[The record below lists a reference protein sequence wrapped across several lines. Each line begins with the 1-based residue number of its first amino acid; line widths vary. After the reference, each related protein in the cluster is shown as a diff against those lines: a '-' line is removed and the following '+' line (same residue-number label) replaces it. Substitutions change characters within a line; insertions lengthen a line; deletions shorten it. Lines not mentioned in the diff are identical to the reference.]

1 MTIKQISSYPI
12 PAAEQWLANKVDWPL
27 EPSKAVLLIHDM
39 QEYFVDFYGTDNPLI
54 NGVIEKI
61 GKIKQACHSMGIPV
75 VYTAQPQHQSTE
87 DRALLN
93 DMWGP
98 GLTKVEGKEKVVAAL
113 TPSERDTVL
122 TKWRYSAFHRSPLET
137 TMKEQQRDQLLI
149 VGIYGHIGV
158 LQTAVDAF
166 MLDIKPFLIGDA
178 IADFSLDDHIVA
190 LNYIARNAGRTVA
203 TEEVLTRLV
212 PQIQQ
217 SAKATLNKDTL
228 RQQVIHYLDEDDLP
242 ENDDNLIDYG
252 LDSVAVMTLIGEWK
266 KAGVELNF
274 SELAKQ
280 PTIDAWWR
288 LIANSGSTANG

>member
-12 PAAEQWLANKVDWPL
+12 PAVEQWLANKVDWLL

-39 QEYFVDFYGTDNPLI
+39 QEYFVDFYGADNPLI

-61 GKIKQACHSMGIPV
+61 AQIKQACNKMGIPV

-137 TMKEQQRDQLLI
+137 MMKEQHRDQLLI

-166 MLDIKPFLIGDA
+166 MLDIKPFLVGDA

-203 TEEVLTRLV
+203 TEEVLNKLAVKSSNTSL
-212 PQIQQ
+212 
-217 SAKATLNKDTL
+217 SKDTL

-242 ENDDNLIDYG
+242 DNDDNLIDYG

-274 SELAKQ
+274 SDLAKQ
-280 PTIDAWWR
+280 PTIDAWWQ
-288 LIANSGSTANG
+288 LIANSGSAANG